1 MIVEKMTK
9 EELEDRTA
17 KFAARVVKVCEA
29 LPVKRIG
36 AVHFADQLFRSGTSV
51 AANYAEATESES
63 RKDFI
68 HKLKIAMKE
77 LSETRT
83 WLKVVSYAGY
93 LPKDSLAPLIDESV
107 ELTRI
112 FASSVRTAR
121 RQPQ

>member
-1 MIVEKMTK
+1 MTK

-17 KFAARVVKVCEA
+17 QLAARVVKVCEA
-29 LPVKRIG
+29 LPSKRIG
-36 AVHFADQLFRSGTSV
+36 AAHFADQLFRSGTGV
-51 AANYAEATESES
+51 AANYSEATEAES

-83 WLKVVSYAGY
+83 WLKIIAFAGY
-93 LPKDSLAPLIDESV
+93 IDMRKLKPLIAETI

-112 FASSVRTAR
+112 FASSVKTAR
-121 RQPQ
+121 LKAR

>member
-1 MIVEKMTK
+1 MTK
-9 EELEDRTA
+9 EELEDRTS

-29 LPVKRIG
+29 LPAKRIG
-36 AVHFADQLFRSGTSV
+36 TVHFADQLFRSGTSV
-51 AANYAEATESES
+51 AANYAKAVESES

-83 WLKVVSYAGY
+83 WLKIVSYAGY
-93 LPKDSLAPLIDESV
+93 LKHDLLVSLIDESV

-112 FASSVRTAR
+112 FASSVKTAR
-121 RQPQ
+121 RSAQ